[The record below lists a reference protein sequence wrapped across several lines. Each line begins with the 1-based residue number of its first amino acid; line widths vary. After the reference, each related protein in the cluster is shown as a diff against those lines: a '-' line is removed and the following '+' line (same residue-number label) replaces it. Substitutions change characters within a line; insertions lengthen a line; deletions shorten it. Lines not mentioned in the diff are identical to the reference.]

1 MLKLYHKFSELWFK
15 LLSLIAVLTVV
26 AMLGIMTIEVVRRY
40 IFGMT
45 FIWSDEVIRILL
57 IFCAFFGGA
66 AAYYKH
72 NLVSFDL
79 ITSKLSDKLQKIL
92 LLVTNI
98 VLSMFFIFLI
108 YYTFIK
114 MTAPSVVKSISTATG
129 LTAAVPYYGIFVGL
143 ISLMIF
149 TIDFY
154 PELIRNVL
162 SKNTDERR
170 VKQC

>member
-1 MLKLYHKFSELWFK
+1 MIKLYHRFTELWFK
-15 LLSLIAVLTVV
+15 LLSFIAVLTVV
-26 AMLGIMTIEVVRRY
+26 AMLTIMTIEVVRRY

-57 IFCAFFGGA
+57 IFCAFFGGS

-79 ITSKLSDKLQKIL
+79 VTNKFSDKVQKIL

-98 VLSMFFIFLI
+98 VLSIFFIFLT
-108 YYTFIK
+108 YYTFQK
-114 MTAPSVVKSISTATG
+114 MTAPSVVSSISTATG
-129 LTAAVPYYGIFVGL
+129 FTAAVPYYGIFLGL

-154 PELIRNVL
+154 PVLISNVFF
-162 SKNTDERR
+162 KHKAEED
-170 VKQC
+170 